1 MRSDPS
7 GSELMMTRGKL
18 ARIDLSSG
26 KITEERAD
34 RKLYSKF
41 LGGKGY
47 AAYLLFKELL
57 WKVDPLSPQNK
68 LIFMTGPLTGTR
80 APTGNRFCVC
90 TKSPLTGT
98 WLDTHCGGFWGPEL
112 RFAGYEGLIF
122 EGRASNPVYVYIEDD
137 EIRVLDADWLW
148 GADTFSTERLLKH
161 KHRGKRE
168 PMVAEVGPAGERKQL
183 LSCIV
188 SEGRAA
194 GRGGAGAV
202 MGSKNLKA
210 IAVKGTRF
218 KPEDLVHNLDA
229 FNKVVKRCYKKISDE
244 KKTSPRLRGSLPIYG
259 TANIIDLVNEAG
271 GWPTRNFQAGSFE
284 KSSSINGPAF
294 ADDLWSP
301 RSSPGTKPCYNCP
314 ILCAHVAIVKD
325 GVWAGTVDEG
335 PEYETIWAFG
345 PQCGIEDREAIARA
359 DYLCDYY
366 GLDTISIGN
375 TIGFLMECYERG
387 LMTQDDTNGLH
398 LRFGNV
404 SAMIKVVEMAG
415 TGSGKIGRL
424 AAEGVARAA
433 QTIGQGSETF
443 AIHVKSLE
451 VPAYDP
457 RSAQGMG
464 LCYATSDRGAC
475 HLHAWTAGE
484 ELLGWDGRDPRAT
497 KGKAEWV
504 KDMVE
509 TGNAAWDSSGLCR
522 FSGFALSDK
531 DVRKLIVAATGF
543 NYETV
548 EDLKKVGE
556 RINNL
561 TRAFNLREGLS
572 MSADTLPRRLLE
584 EPMPTGPFKGQ
595 VAKLTEMLQ
604 DYYKVCGWDNHGV
617 PTAAKL
623 RQLGLDFVLTRL
635 RAKKK
640 RRRKKIR
647 KKRVSKK
654 KTDR

>member
-1 MRSDPS
+1 
-7 GSELMMTRGKL
+7 MTKGKL
-18 ARIDLSSG
+18 ARIDLSNG
-26 KITEERAD
+26 KITKERVD
-34 RKLYSKF
+34 GNLYSKF

-47 AAYLLFKELL
+47 AAYLLFKELP
-57 WKVDPLSPQNK
+57 WQVDPLSPQNK

-90 TKSPLTGT
+90 TKSPLTGA

-112 RFAGYEGLIF
+112 RFAGYEGLII
-122 EGRASNPVYVYIEDD
+122 EGKARNPVYVYIEDN

-148 GADTFSTERLLKH
+148 GADSFSTERLLKH
-161 KHRGKRE
+161 KHRGRRE
-168 PMVAEVGPAGERKQL
+168 PKTAEIGPAGERKQL
-183 LSCIV
+183 ISCIV

-202 MGSKNLKA
+202 MGSKKLKA

-218 KPEDLVHNLDA
+218 RPQDLVQNLDA
-229 FNKVVKRCYKKISDE
+229 FNKAVRRCYKKIGDE

-284 KSSSINGPAF
+284 KSSAINGPAF
-294 ADDLWSP
+294 ADSLWLP
-301 RSSPGTKPCYNCP
+301 HNSPGTKPCYNCP
-314 ILCAHVAIVKD
+314 ILCAHVAIVND
-325 GVWAGTVDEG
+325 GIWVGTVDEG

-345 PQCGIEDREAIARA
+345 PQCGIDDREAIARA

-366 GLDTISIGN
+366 GLDTISLGN

-387 LMTQDDTNGLH
+387 LITQDDTDGLE
-398 LRFGNV
+398 LRFGNAP
-404 SAMIKVVEMAG
+404 AMIKVVEMAG
-415 TGSGKIGRL
+415 SGSGKIGSL
-424 AAEGVARAA
+424 AAEGVKRAA
-433 QTIGQGSETF
+433 QTVGKGSETF
-443 AIHVKSLE
+443 AIHVKGLE

-464 LCYATSDRGAC
+464 LCYAISDRGAC

-484 ELLGWDGRDPRAT
+484 ELLGWNGRDPRLT
-497 KGKAEWV
+497 EDKAEWV

-509 TGNAAWDSSGLCR
+509 GGNAVWDSSGLCK

-531 DVRKLIVAATGF
+531 DVRRLIVAATGL

-572 MSADTLPRRLLE
+572 SSADTLPRRLLE
-584 EPMPTGPFKGQ
+584 EPMPTGPCQGD
-595 VAKLTEMLQ
+595 VARLTELLP
-604 DYYKVCGWDNHGV
+604 DYYRLCGWNQNGM

-623 RQLGLDFVLTRL
+623 HELGLDFVLTKL

-640 RRRKKIR
+640 KRRKRAKR
-647 KKRVSKK
+647 KRVGK
-654 KTDR
+654 